1 MLPFSGMVLS
11 VSNRTSNKDS
21 HWGLFAVRWVYP
33 ASLLAFVMLGPGTGD
48 NASLASA
55 VVLAVIFALSNLLL
69 ALLLVLNLWTPALPA
84 LVVALDFLLA
94 LAGIAL
100 TDVRLGWLALIP
112 IGTLGVFLSNWL
124 VSLGIGLMA
133 AMIMLGF
140 QIVLNGGTLSL
151 PPGMFIALLAAFP
164 VAGPILTLLT
174 REGSTSA
181 SLEMPRRPAR
191 NTSATQEVSNYI
203 QIIYDMAEVL
213 SLSRLDPI
221 RVMDAAISVGLD
233 GLTRV
238 GIRPPLF
245 GAILLFAEQ
254 TTDTEI
260 QTVLRVI
267 RTSETVALADHN
279 LELPGNSGVI
289 ARALNQAETVLET
302 APMEDP
308 ELSHF
313 ESFGSC
319 GTVMCL
325 PLRTGNEA
333 YGVMLVGTQE
343 KNVFRSVHVDLMNAL
358 ANQAAASIN
367 NARLYVS
374 LREQRDRILEVEK
387 STRAQLAAE
396 LHDGPTQGM
405 SAITMRLNY
414 ARRLL
419 EKDPQNAFDEL
430 YQIEEL
436 ARSTT
441 KEIRAML
448 FTLRPKAL
456 EQGLSAGLEQLARQ
470 MQETYGQEVRV
481 EGEPGIDTLLD
492 SQTEQTLFSI
502 ATEATTNARKHAGAE
517 VILLRTYRQSGAFV
531 LEIRDNGV
539 GFDVNEAIAEARQ
552 REGHLGLINL
562 FDRTAL
568 IDGTLHIESVPNRG
582 TRLLIAVPLD
592 VLEQRKTEELAEAAR
607 KH

>member
-1 MLPFSGMVLS
+1 MVLS

-436 ARSTT
+436 AR
-441 KEIRAML
+441 
-448 FTLRPKAL
+448 
-456 EQGLSAGLEQLARQ
+456 Q